1 MAITVSPNTPPVA
14 VDDNLVLTANT
25 TETVFVLDNDTD
37 DDGDGLVVTTPAP
50 TAAHGT
56 VACDDFSCTY
66 TPTSGY
72 TGADG
77 FDYTVSDGI
86 ATDVGHVSIQVN
98 ANTPPVAVDDAVIA
112 TSGRANDLFPLSN
125 DTDADGNELELTNA
139 TDPAHGTVSC
149 QADGTCQYT
158 PDTGYVGAD
167 SFDYTISDGS

>member
-1 MAITVSPNTPPVA
+1 MPPAAHGTVSCGMFGVCQYTPDSGYVGTDAFDYTVSDGSATDVGHVAITVSPNTSPVA

-77 FDYTVSDGI
+77 FDYTVS
-86 ATDVGHVSIQVN
+86 TVSRP
-98 ANTPPVAVDDAVIA
+98 TSA
-112 TSGRANDLFPLSN
+112 TSRSRS
-125 DTDADGNELELTNA
+125 TRIRRRSRST
-139 TDPAHGTVSC
+139 
-149 QADGTCQYT
+149 T
-158 PDTGYVGAD
+158 P
-167 SFDYTISDGS
+167 